1 MDNKNI
7 ITPIATVIK
16 QTGIKPAQ
24 SFAHEL
30 CRVLLIIGLIAI
42 IYKMIK
48 NECDEEISIDD
59 ISDTIKPGSLMY
71 QSIMEMDEDTR
82 NKYIKNIYHVL
93 KDEDP
98 RKLKKYINGIQVS
111 LIAGIASEY
120 MVNGNLTKPMGIVA
134 KTILYS
140 IIYTTVS

>member
-1 MDNKNI
+1 MDRKNI

-16 QTGIKPAQ
+16 QTGIKPAE
-24 SFAHEL
+24 SFLHEL
-30 CRVLLIIGLIAI
+30 CRVLLIIGLLVIT
-42 IYKMIK
+42 YKMIK
-48 NECDEEISIDD
+48 NECDEEITIDD

-82 NKYIKNIYHVL
+82 NKYLKNIYHVI
-93 KDEDP
+93 KDEEP
-98 RKLKKYINGIQVS
+98 HILKKYINGIQVS

-120 MVNGNLTKPMGIVA
+120 MVNGNLIKPMGIIA

-140 IIYTTVS
+140 VIYTTVS